1 MRKLIAGVLASLIIG
16 STISSGV
23 ANAHQP
29 LVLFDTDTSAAKGPL
44 IVDGT
49 LSFAVRAA
57 FTKAGQKKAFR
68 AQLKK
73 GDELT
78 VQYLIVDKKPEN
90 ALRKKSLPTLV
101 ITSPTASKVTMK
113 FTERTK
119 FFEPYSRVN
128 YLYLGRYSADA
139 ESGIYNFEITSK
151 SKAAI
156 TIGVGEK
163 EGVVGDVVRG
173 TYEAPKSV
181 ASPTPKSESSATPK
195 PVASP
200 TPKTEPAGYTMDKV
214 RANNSEASCWSVID
228 GNVYDL
234 TQWITSHPGGKG
246 NILSLCG
253 KNGTAEFASKHR
265 GDSNPEARLKGFL
278 LGPLAS

>member
-1 MRKLIAGVLASLIIG
+1 MRKFITGVLASLIIV
-16 STISSGV
+16 STIGSGV

-29 LVLFDTDTSAAKGPL
+29 LNLLDSDTSASKGPL

-49 LSFAVRAA
+49 LSFAVTAA

-68 AQLKK
+68 AQFKK
-73 GDELT
+73 GDALT
-78 VQYLIVDKKPEN
+78 VQYLIIDKKPEN

-101 ITSPTASKVTMK
+101 ITSPSGSKVTMK

-119 FFEPYSRVN
+119 FFEQYARVN
-128 YLYLGRYSADA
+128 YFYLGRYNSEA
-139 ESGIYNFEITSK
+139 EGGIYSFEITSK
-151 SKAAI
+151 SRAAI
-156 TIGVGEK
+156 TIGVGEV
-163 EGVVGDVVRG
+163 EGVIGEVVRG
-173 TYEAPKSV
+173 PYKAPKPNVS
-181 ASPTPKSESSATPK
+181 STPKAEPSAEPK
-195 PVASP
+195 AEQ
-200 TPKTEPAGYTMDKV
+200 TGYTMEKV
-214 RANNSEASCWSVID
+214 RANNNEVSCWSVID

-234 TQWITSHPGGKG
+234 TNWIASHPGGKG

-265 GDSNPEARLKGFL
+265 GDSNPQARLKGFL

>member
-1 MRKLIAGVLASLIIG
+1 MRKFITGVLASLIIV
-16 STISSGV
+16 STIGSGV

-29 LVLFDTDTSAAKGPL
+29 LNLLDTDTSASKGPL

-49 LSFAVRAA
+49 LSFAVTAA

-68 AQLKK
+68 AQFKK
-73 GDELT
+73 GDALT
-78 VQYLIVDKKPEN
+78 VQYLIIDKKPEN

-101 ITSPTASKVTMK
+101 ITSPSGSKVTMK

-119 FFEPYSRVN
+119 FFEQYARVN
-128 YLYLGRYSADA
+128 YFYLGRYNSEA
-139 ESGIYNFEITSK
+139 EGGIYSFEITSK
-151 SKAAI
+151 SRAAI
-156 TIGVGEK
+156 TIGVGEV
-163 EGVVGDVVRG
+163 EGVVGEVVRG
-173 TYEAPKSV
+173 PYVAPKPNES
-181 ASPTPKSESSATPK
+181 STPKAEPSAKPK
-195 PVASP
+195 AEQ
-200 TPKTEPAGYTMDKV
+200 TGYTMEKV
-214 RANNSEASCWSVID
+214 RANNNEVSCWSVID

-234 TQWITSHPGGKG
+234 TNWIASHPGGKG

-265 GDSNPEARLKGFL
+265 GDSNPQARLKGFL

>member
-1 MRKLIAGVLASLIIG
+1 MRKFITGVLASLVIV
-16 STISSGV
+16 STIGSGV

-29 LVLFDTDTSAAKGPL
+29 LNLLDSDTSASKGPL

-49 LSFAVRAA
+49 LSFAVTAA

-68 AQLKK
+68 AQFKK
-73 GDELT
+73 GEELT
-78 VQYLIVDKKPEN
+78 VQYLIIDKKPEN

-101 ITSPTASKVTMK
+101 ITSPSGSKVTMK

-119 FFEPYSRVN
+119 FFEEYTRVN
-128 YLYLGRYSADA
+128 YFYLGRYNSEA
-139 ESGIYNFEITSK
+139 EGGIYSFEITSK
-151 SKAAI
+151 SRAAI
-156 TIGVGEK
+156 TIGVGEV
-163 EGVVGDVVRG
+163 EGVVGEVVRG
-173 TYEAPKSV
+173 PYVAPKPT
-181 ASPTPKSESSATPK
+181 ASSTPKAEPSAKPK
-195 PVASP
+195 AEQ
-200 TPKTEPAGYTMDKV
+200 TGYTMEKV
-214 RANNSEASCWSVID
+214 RANNNEVSCWSVID

-234 TQWITSHPGGKG
+234 TNWIASHPGGKG

-265 GDSNPEARLKGFL
+265 GDSNPQARLKGFL

>member
-1 MRKLIAGVLASLIIG
+1 MRKFITGVLASLVIV
-16 STISSGV
+16 STIGSGV

-29 LVLFDTDTSAAKGPL
+29 LNLLDSDTSASKGPL

-49 LSFAVRAA
+49 LSFAVTAA

-68 AQLKK
+68 AQFKK
-73 GDELT
+73 GDAMT
-78 VQYLIVDKKPEN
+78 VQYLIIDKKPEN

-101 ITSPTASKVTMK
+101 ITSPSGSKVTMK

-119 FFEPYSRVN
+119 FFEQYARVN
-128 YLYLGRYSADA
+128 YFYLGRYNSEA
-139 ESGIYNFEITSK
+139 EGGIYSFEITSK
-151 SKAAI
+151 SRAAI
-156 TIGVGEK
+156 TIGVGEI
-163 EGVVGDVVRG
+163 EGVVGEVVRG
-173 TYEAPKSV
+173 PYKAPKSA
-181 ASPTPKSESSATPK
+181 ASSTPKAEPSAEPK
-195 PVASP
+195 AEQ
-200 TPKTEPAGYTMDKV
+200 TGYTMEKV
-214 RANNSEASCWSVID
+214 RANNKEVSCWSVID

-234 TQWITSHPGGKG
+234 TNWIASHPGGKG

-265 GDSNPEARLKGFL
+265 GDSNPQARLKGFL